1 MTKAANNGSSIYKG
15 KEGSWHGWVSF
26 GEGPDGRRR
35 RKHVRGLTKREVA
48 EKVQRLERQRA
59 GGYLGDRPLSVSEWL
74 ELWIAI
80 RVTTGARS
88 KTVEG
93 YRTDQRHITRAIG
106 EILLNRL
113 SAEHI
118 DRLWTSI
125 ITSKGGPGNMCPRA
139 AHPVCRFECGR
150 GPRAHGQKPRAAF
163 SGSPV

>member
-1 MTKAANNGSSIYKG
+1 MTKAANNRSSIYKG
-15 KEGSWHGWVSF
+15 KDGSWHGWVSF

-35 RKHVRGLTKREVA
+35 RKHVQAPTKRQVA

-59 GGYLGDRPLSVSEWL
+59 GGYLGDRPFTVNGWL
-74 ELWIAI
+74 ELWIAL
-80 RVTTGARS
+80 RVTAGARS

-93 YRTDQRHITRAIG
+93 YRSDQRHITRAIG

-125 ITSKGGPGNMCPRA
+125 MTSTD
-139 AHPVCRFECGR
+139 R
-150 GPRAHGQKPRAAF
+150 GC
-163 SGSPV
+163 